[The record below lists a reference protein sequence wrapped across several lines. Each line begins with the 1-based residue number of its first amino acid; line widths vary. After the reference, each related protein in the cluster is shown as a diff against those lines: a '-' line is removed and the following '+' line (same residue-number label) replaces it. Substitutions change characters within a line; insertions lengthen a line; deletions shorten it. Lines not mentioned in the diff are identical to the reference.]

1 MSNELHLGIENAEV
15 LNNSIERDDDGSA
28 TAACDR
34 KLSRSVRIS
43 LKIDKATK
51 LKKNNS
57 WCRLIIEISFLT
69 ILGWDY

>member
-34 KLSRSVRIS
+34 KLSRSTTKT
-43 LKIDKATK
+43 LK
-51 LKKNNS
+51 
-57 WCRLIIEISFLT
+57 
-69 ILGWDY
+69 